1 MEHIKFAVVAAKCL
15 GGVEGNCG
23 WWGLLGRRLKVTVGL
38 VVIDVVMSCMGIVII
53 LSVIVIGR
61 VLVWFFVWFDPDWC
75 ARLVSWAVSLLLLR
89 AAAVLPSS
97 LSLLVIVCWSF
108 LALELWGSATPI
120 NAEVRAEMT
129 VSQLACL
136 YSISLHM
143 AARLTGCHM
152 SRWLLLALSACS

>member
-1 MEHIKFAVVAAKCL
+1 
-15 GGVEGNCG
+15 
-23 WWGLLGRRLKVTVGL
+23 VTVGL

-53 LSVIVIGR
+53 LSVVVIVVINVIFVIGR

-108 LALELWGSATPI
+108 LALELWGSAAPI

-136 YSISLHM
+136 YSISLQM

-152 SRWLLLALSACS
+152 SRWLVLALSACN